1 MSIVIKVL
9 KLLLIKDFIG
19 DKCKHKKLNDPRYL
33 NISME
38 NIDFKPISLEE
49 VRAIFE
55 SRSNEINRLRE
66 QQ

>member
-1 MSIVIKVL
+1 
-9 KLLLIKDFIG
+9 
-19 DKCKHKKLNDPRYL
+19 
-33 NISME
+33 ME